1 MPQFQQSDDAAAPEH
16 ADTLVEQSAAE
27 SFLEQLIVEQ
37 FIVEQL
43 IVEQLVF
50 EPVLQQFI
58 LEQRIVKR
66 RGREPVIV
74 DGEPQRQP
82 VRGFAELAG
91 QQLGADSLERR

>member
-1 MPQFQQSDDAAAPEH
+1 VPQFQQSDDAAAPEH

-37 FIVEQL
+37 L
-43 IVEQLVF
+43 VEQLVF
-50 EPVLQQFI
+50 EPVLQQFIVEFI

>member
-37 FIVEQL
+37 
-43 IVEQLVF
+43 LVF
-50 EPVLQQFI
+50 EPVLQQFIVEFI

-74 DGEPQRQP
+74 DGEIVDGEPQRQP
-82 VRGFAELAG
+82 VRGFAGLAG

>member
-1 MPQFQQSDDAAAPEH
+1 VPQFQQSDDAAAPEH

-37 FIVEQL
+37 
-43 IVEQLVF
+43 LVF
-50 EPVLQQFI
+50 EPVLQQFIVEFI